1 MFNSSFYNFLLN
13 SYYFSKNKLD
23 NMIINY
29 INKNIDKKQQIDKLK
44 DIIIDIINNNVYK
57 SVLNVFNYPYDFTD
71 INTIKLDKK
80 IKTFSLEDFI
90 NNQTSIELD
99 YFILQFNNN
108 KRSLHKE
115 NPLKILKSKIKING
129 KIYILSSVLY
139 ENNDLL
145 KIQYKNIWDLT
156 DNEYE
161 IRQEY
166 FILNN
171 KRLQTKY
178 IIDKFETHNGDDEYL
193 KEDNYKHRIKFCL
206 YEKYNQETD
215 SNFIKTKRYS
225 EIDKKYEYIHKI
237 YNSNINKAKQ
247 QNTSIDYIKQHL
259 LQPIIIND
267 NNDNTSTI

>member
-23 NMIINY
+23 NIIIDY
-29 INKNIDKKQQIDKLK
+29 VNKNIDKKQQVDKLK
-44 DIIIDIINNNVYK
+44 DIIIGIMNNNDYK

-108 KRSLHKE
+108 KKSLHKE

-267 NNDNTSTI
+267 NDDNTSTI

>member
-23 NMIINY
+23 NIIIDY
-29 INKNIDKKQQIDKLK
+29 VNKNIDKKQQIDKLK
-44 DIIIDIINNNVYK
+44 NVIIDIMNNNDYK
-57 SVLNVFNYPYDFTD
+57 SVSNVLNYPYDFTD

-108 KRSLHKE
+108 KKSLHKE

-145 KIQYKNIWDLT
+145 KMQYKNIWDLT

-171 KRLQTKY
+171 KRLQTKHV
-178 IIDKFETHNGDDEYL
+178 IDKFETHNGDDEYL

>member
-57 SVLNVFNYPYDFTD
+57 SVLNVFDYIYD
-71 INTIKLDKK
+71 
-80 IKTFSLEDFI
+80 
-90 NNQTSIELD
+90 LD

-108 KRSLHKE
+108 KKSLHKE

-129 KIYILSSVLY
+129 NIYILSSVLY

-145 KIQYKNIWDLT
+145 KMQYKNIWDLK

-171 KRLQTKY
+171 KRLQTNC

-259 LQPIIIND
+259 LQPIIITD
-267 NNDNTSTI
+267 NDNTSTI

>member
-23 NMIINY
+23 NIIIDY
-29 INKNIDKKQQIDKLK
+29 VNKNIDKKQQIDKLK

-99 YFILQFNNN
+99 YFILQFNNI
-108 KRSLHKE
+108 KKSLHKE

-259 LQPIIIND
+259 LQPIIITD

>member
-99 YFILQFNNN
+99 YFILQFNNI
-108 KRSLHKE
+108 KKSLHKE

-171 KRLQTKY
+171 KRLQTKC

-259 LQPIIIND
+259 LQPIIITD

>member
-23 NMIINY
+23 NIIIDY
-29 INKNIDKKQQIDKLK
+29 VNKNIDKKQQVDKLK
-44 DIIIDIINNNVYK
+44 DIIIDIINNNDYK
-57 SVLNVFNYPYDFTD
+57 NVLNVFNYPYDFTD

-99 YFILQFNNN
+99 YFILQFNNI
-108 KRSLHKE
+108 KKSLHKE

-259 LQPIIIND
+259 LQPIIITD

>member
-23 NMIINY
+23 NIIIDY
-29 INKNIDKKQQIDKLK
+29 VNKNIDKKQQIDKLK
-44 DIIIDIINNNVYK
+44 DIIIGIMNNNDYK

-161 IRQEY
+161 IKQEY

-171 KRLQTKY
+171 KRLQTKHV
-178 IIDKFETHNGDDEYL
+178 IDKFETHNGDDEYL

>member
-23 NMIINY
+23 NLIIDF
-29 INKNIDKKQQIDKLK
+29 INKNVDKKQQIDKLK
-44 DIIIDIINNNVYK
+44 NVIIDIMNNNDYK
-57 SVLNVFNYPYDFTD
+57 SVLNEFNYPYDFTD

-90 NNQTSIELD
+90 NNQTSIELN
-99 YFILQFNNN
+99 YFILHFNNT
-108 KRSLHKE
+108 KQSLHKE

-139 ENNDLL
+139 VNNDLL

-171 KRLQTKY
+171 KRLQTKHV
-178 IIDKFETHNGDDEYL
+178 IDKFETHNGDDEYL
-193 KEDNYKHRIKFCL
+193 KEDNYKHRIKYCL
-206 YEKYNQETD
+206 YEKYNQKTD
-215 SNFIKTKRYS
+215 NDFIKTKEYP

-237 YNSNINKAKQ
+237 YNSSINNVKNQNITLDYINK
-247 QNTSIDYIKQHL
+247 HL
-259 LQPIIIND
+259 LQPIIVSD
-267 NNDNTSTI
+267 NDNTSTL

>member
-23 NMIINY
+23 NMIIDY
-29 INKNIDKKQQIDKLK
+29 VNKNIDKKQQVDKLK
-44 DIIIDIINNNVYK
+44 DIIIGIMNNNDYK

-90 NNQTSIELD
+90 NNQTSNELD

-108 KRSLHKE
+108 KKSLHKE

-225 EIDKKYEYIHKI
+225 EIDKKYDYIHKI